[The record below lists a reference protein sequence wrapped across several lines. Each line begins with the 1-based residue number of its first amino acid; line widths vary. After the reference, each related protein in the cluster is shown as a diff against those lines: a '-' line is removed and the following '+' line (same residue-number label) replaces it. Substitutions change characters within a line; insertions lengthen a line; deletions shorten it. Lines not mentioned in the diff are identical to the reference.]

1 MRSTFS
7 KKHRK
12 KKNITNKY
20 SFNLAKID
28 TNGVAMARYGLKLS
42 QDGAIG
48 HINLLET

>member
-12 KKNITNKY
+12 KKNITNTY
-20 SFNLAKID
+20 SPNLAKID
-28 TNGVAMARYGLKLS
+28 TNEVAMAPYGLKLC
-42 QDGAIG
+42 QHGATD